1 MNKHVLCSLCISL
14 LIMHGSIAECLAQ
27 DQDTSDPVSS
37 YKASDNVLVVYYVGA
52 ASCNFSNRPEVIDAA
67 KKIPKGFKEAHDQ
80 PVKFV
85 FASMDR
91 EIGEGLEF
99 MRKHGEDWDEISIG
113 ARYNNETLL
122 RNFNSEV
129 TPGTPHVI
137 VYEDVYSIDELNIPH
152 LESREKVTNVFG
164 ANDVVRWVDKG
175 FPLEQ

>member
-1 MNKHVLCSLCISL
+1 MNKHALYLLYIGL
-14 LIMHGSIAECLAQ
+14 LIMHGGVAECLAQ
-27 DQDTSDPVSS
+27 DQDTPGPHISYQGSDT
-37 YKASDNVLVVYYVGA
+37 VLVVYYIGA
-52 ASCNFSNRPEVIDAA
+52 ASCNFSTRPEVIDAA
-67 KKIPKGFKEAHDQ
+67 KTIPEGFRQAHDR

-91 EIGEGLEF
+91 DIEEGLEF
-99 MRKHGEDWDEISIG
+99 MRKHGEGWDEISIG

-122 RNFNSEV
+122 RNFNSKV

-152 LESREKVTNVFG
+152 LENREKVLNVFG
-164 ANDVVRWVDKG
+164 ADGVVRWVEES